1 MIFESWVMPIGELD
15 MPQTRRSRRDPIRG
29 LIESALQ
36 PGRFIPYA
44 EAFGFVA
51 ILEGVAN
58 QIQALLPSDPMRA
71 VGLYEVLL
79 AGCEKKAEDI
89 DDSDD
94 NLGMFAGDIICGWIT
109 ARQAANADPDE
120 TVKKLL
126 AWIDDDDYG
135 FTSDIERDVAE
146 ALDRKGRQAF
156 ERQVRARFDAAGGEV
171 WADTLRAIYLTQGD
185 LNRYV
190 ELCNTSGLTPGDC
203 EAIAGI
209 LQARRKFADAVEW
222 VERGLDL
229 QKAETFPMTGRRLAD
244 TKRRLLK
251 KLGRLDEAL
260 TSAWDEFEAHP
271 TKLSYAEL
279 MRYTPKGERPVW
291 HEKAMAAAADSRL
304 DSLIDLWLA
313 AKETGRL
320 AERLRNATNG
330 ELEAMSHYTTEPAA
344 KRLAGPHPD
353 AAAKVYRALGMRIL
367 NAGKSQYYW
376 AALADFQEAK
386 RCYAQ
391 AGLVHE
397 WEALVLEVRRAHFRK
412 YGFMPGFER
421 IAASK

>member
-1 MIFESWVMPIGELD
+1 VIPIDELD
-15 MPQTRRSRRDPIRG
+15 MPRTRRSRRDPIRG

-36 PGRFIPYA
+36 PGRFIPYV

-51 ILEGVAN
+51 ILEGIADE
-58 QIQALLPSDPMRA
+58 IQTLLSSDPMRA

-79 AGCEKKAEDI
+79 GGCKKKAEDI

-94 NLGMFAGDIICGWIT
+94 YLGTFGGDIICRWIQ

-135 FTSDIERDVAE
+135 FTNDIERNAAE

-156 ERQVRARFDAAGGEV
+156 ERQVRARFDAPGGKV
-171 WADTLRAIYLTQGD
+171 WADTLRAIYLTQRD

-209 LQARRKFADAVEW
+209 LQARRKFAEALAW

-229 QKAETFPMTGRRLAD
+229 QKAETFPMTARRFAD
-244 TKRRLLK
+244 TKRHLLK
-251 KLGRLDEAL
+251 KLGRIDEAL
-260 TSAWDEFEAHP
+260 NSAWDEFEARP

-279 MRYTPKGERPVW
+279 MRYAPKAERRAW
-291 HEKAMAAAADSRL
+291 HEKAMSAAAGARL
-304 DSLIDLWLA
+304 DSLIELWLA

-320 AERLRNATNG
+320 AERLRNATDG
-330 ELEAMSHYTTEPAA
+330 ELEAISHYTTEPAA

-353 AAAKVYRALGMRIL
+353 AAAKVYRALGMRVV
-367 NAGKSQYYW
+367 NAGKSQYYR
-376 AALADFQEAK
+376 AALANFQEAK
-386 RCYAQ
+386 RCYTQ
-391 AGLVHE
+391 AGLLDE

-412 YGFMPGFER
+412 HGFMPGFER
-421 IAASK
+421 IA